1 MSHDP
6 ATTHDSVSTIYAE
19 ALYEL
24 AVEQGQLDVITDE
37 ATQLAELLD
46 REPDLHRLLASRVIS
61 TADRHGV
68 IERLFF
74 DRYHN
79 VFYRFLQVVGTKGRL
94 GILRSI
100 LEAFAVLLDERRGV
114 VKVDAYVAAPLETAV
129 AGRVADTLGV
139 ALDGKTVELRQHVDS
154 ELIGGLKI
162 QIGDQLIDGS
172 VANQLKLLQ
181 RNLIAVG
188 HERACSGAAI

>member
-74 DRYHN
+74 RSLSQR
-79 VFYRFLQVVGTKGRL
+79 VLSISPSGRHQ
-94 GILRSI
+94 GPFGDFAINTRSLCSI
-100 LEAFAVLLDERRGV
+100 
-114 VKVDAYVAAPLETAV
+114 
-129 AGRVADTLGV
+129 AG
-139 ALDGKTVELRQHVDS
+139 
-154 ELIGGLKI
+154 
-162 QIGDQLIDGS
+162 
-172 VANQLKLLQ
+172 
-181 RNLIAVG
+181 
-188 HERACSGAAI
+188 